1 LREVGLFAQGAC
13 VMALVLVLVS
23 FASAARAQDASEA
36 RAHFEQGVAHFEEG
50 RYDEALAEFRDAYRI
65 RPHPSVLVNL
75 ANCYQS
81 LGRPVEAAQHFER
94 YLREARASLDSAATA
109 EVQRALG
116 AARASIG
123 TIEIYGP
130 AGVAVHVDGNDA
142 GRTPLSRPVEVNPGM
157 HVVEFRG
164 TNGRVFTDRIQVPE
178 GGSATAEA
186 PIDATAPA
194 EAPRNPLD
202 ERRPPPIE
210 GADDLSEHDEPIEE
224 PEPEVD
230 GGGEFPIPVST
241 LIFGGVGVVSIVVGS
256 VFGVVALGQ
265 QSDYEVLFN
274 EWRATR
280 PGPTRDLI
288 ALDAQDVDDARAAN
302 ALIADIFLGV
312 GAAALV
318 AGAVIWI
325 LDATSDDDHPQIAVT
340 PLPGGGAGSLRLS
353 F

>member
-1 LREVGLFAQGAC
+1 
-13 VMALVLVLVS
+13 MALVLVLVS
-23 FASAARAQDASEA
+23 FVSAARAQDANEA

-50 RYDEALAEFRDAYRI
+50 RYSEALAEFRDAYRI

-75 ANCYQS
+75 ANCYQN

-94 YLREARASLDSAATA
+94 YLRDARGSLDSAATA

-116 AARASIG
+116 ASRASIG

-130 AGVAVHVDGNDA
+130 AGVGVHVDGNDV
-142 GRTPLSRPVEVNPGM
+142 GTTPLSRPIEVNPGM

-164 TNGRVFTDRIQVPE
+164 TNGRVFTDRIEVSE
-178 GGSATAEA
+178 GGTATAEA

-194 EAPRNPLD
+194 EPPRNPVRND
-202 ERRPPPIE
+202 RRPPPTE
-210 GADDLSEHDEPIEE
+210 GADNLSEQEEPIEDRE

-230 GGGEFPIPVST
+230 DGGEFPIPVAT
-241 LIFGGVGVVSIVVGS
+241 LVLGGAGVVSIVVGS
-256 VFGVVALGQ
+256 IFGGVALSQ
-265 QSDYEVLFN
+265 QSDYEALVD
-274 EWRATR
+274 EWRGTR
-280 PGPTRDLI
+280 SGPERDLI

-302 ALIADIFLGV
+302 ALIADVFLGV

-325 LDATSDDDHPQIAVT
+325 LDATREDDPQVAVT